1 MIQEQIHGQIV
12 KNCDAVS
19 RWFEEKARGLK
30 FPVYA
35 SFDVRD
41 SGEKVA
47 PVDANVFPAGFNNIC
62 PTDKESA
69 PIYMKR
75 YLDET
80 YPSQGKH
87 IFLLCEEHTQNA
99 YYWENVSTLRDILI
113 SSGRDVVVGLPRV
126 LAEPIRVRTSSGKEL
141 EVYSATDKEGQL
153 FVQDKKIDLIICN
166 NDFSDR
172 YESWGQNLQI
182 PMNPPREMG
191 WHRRRK
197 SDFFNQYNLL
207 AHEFSGVAQ
216 INPQAVVIETE
227 LHKGIDV
234 DDEDSREQLAVH
246 VDKFLSELK
255 KKYKVQGIHTEPFCF
270 IKNNSG
276 TYGLAVVQ
284 VHSGQEIRDW
294 NNKTRK
300 KMKAAKAGQVVN
312 EVIIQEGIPTRFRD
326 ESGGSAEPCIYM
338 IGGELVGGFLRTH
351 SQKGPEESLNS
362 PGAVYK
368 RLCMSDLEVAL
379 PDCPMENVYGWVSKL
394 SALALALEARNV
406 GR

>member
-216 INPQAVVIETE
+216 INPQAVVDR
-227 LHKGIDV
+227 K
-234 DDEDSREQLAVH
+234 S
-246 VDKFLSELK
+246 
-255 KKYKVQGIHTEPFCF
+255 
-270 IKNNSG
+270 
-276 TYGLAVVQ
+276 VV
-284 VHSGQEIRDW
+284 
-294 NNKTRK
+294 
-300 KMKAAKAGQVVN
+300 
-312 EVIIQEGIPTRFRD
+312 
-326 ESGGSAEPCIYM
+326 
-338 IGGELVGGFLRTH
+338 
-351 SQKGPEESLNS
+351 
-362 PGAVYK
+362 
-368 RLCMSDLEVAL
+368 
-379 PDCPMENVYGWVSKL
+379 
-394 SALALALEARNV
+394 
-406 GR
+406 